1 MNTIINKR
9 NSFTKRLITALL
21 AIVIAFGTIMTGA
34 KEAHACGANT
44 CAVYGH
50 CWNNGVTVSGWR
62 GKLLGTKEYTCK
74 RCGKKVRCT
83 NAEFSAKYKNL
94 GSTFR
99 KSGKTNFT
107 NITKQKGALSLR
119 WKKGNNVTGYQ
130 IQYSLYSD
138 FRSYKNVTINNCNNT
153 TTRIAGLNNNTKYYI
168 RIRSYKVVDGQVS
181 YSDWSKVRS
190 VKVTAFGFA
199 NYSNK

>member
-1 MNTIINKR
+1 MNNNMITTK
-9 NSFTKRLITALL
+9 SFTKRMLTALL
-21 AIVIAFGTIMTGA
+21 AIVIAFGTVMSGIGA
-34 KEAHACGANT
+34 KEAHACGNT

-83 NAEFSAKYKNL
+83 NAEFNVKYKNL
-94 GSTFR
+94 GSNFR
-99 KSGKTNFT
+99 KFGKTNFT

-119 WKKGNNVTGYQ
+119 WRKGNDVTDYQ

-138 FRSYKNVTINNCNNT
+138 
-153 TTRIAGLNNNTKYYI
+153 
-168 RIRSYKVVDGQVS
+168 
-181 YSDWSKVRS
+181 WSKTTS
-190 VKVTAFGFA
+190 VKTKAFGFFS
-199 NYSNK
+199 YNK